1 MDLENIVV
9 DITQRNYNT
18 LQTIQYDV
26 DSRYVNVKIVNNGK
40 NVDLTNYMVSIA
52 CKKPDGKIVFNETEM
67 VEPKQGLIKFLIS
80 EQISSTLGE
89 VVCEL
94 KIYGKNS
101 SVLTTQYFTINVM
114 QPISSKKIQSTNEF
128 RQLTIAMNEYN
139 KWIDKVEEKYN
150 GLEEE
155 YAEELSGVKSELT
168 IFNYK
173 TQAFITPEQFGA
185 VGDGVTDDTEAIQR
199 ASDNC
204 KSGQKL
210 MFGANKKYKI
220 SDTITF
226 YRTNVIDGNGC
237 FIMMDDNFRGESR
250 FAFRYDHTANDNNIL
265 DTFIMGNEIKN
276 FNIQHY
282 GNIEDTYFN
291 GIFVAENCHVLN
303 IYCWGLNKVVEVTK
317 EAYIDFITI
326 EDINIWGKWGND
338 FAIDTGHMGDARVV
352 KNIHFTPVDASN
364 YNVLKVGNG
373 HNTCRVEGIVNG
385 HIEMGKSLVD
395 VSNLHMEYG
404 TLTFNGTRGSVKEVF
419 MWCPQ
424 DGSFP
429 MTFNSGST
437 MAIENC
443 YFHYFDRLQYDFING
458 KFNEL
463 KLEWDVVLHIK
474 NCFKNI
480 LPPSDVTFL
489 NAIGVTI
496 HENDEF
502 NDNSLCNSIE
512 STIVN
517 GRCISS
523 IMPTDRGNP
532 SYNILGSFFT
542 DGNVKWKA
550 VTGTYYYNAI
560 LVYDEKRKIGQT
572 KKSGEVSQTITNG
585 GSCPYIGLNGRM
597 NSNIKVYRGTTS
609 HSYDKVVNIGPR
621 GDYLH
626 DNGYLLN
633 GAKWVNINPSDVETD
648 YLEAEKYE
656 LNNDGTVTISAV
668 TTPTAGEW
676 KKGDR
681 IINSTYATGYPKAWV
696 YNGSEWIS
704 EGNL

>member
-1 MDLENIVV
+1 MASDATKQTFSQSLNDLKAEVADRTKSIITGVKIPELESTLLISPTDQVIVETDGGTRRV
-9 DITQRNYNT
+9 SLKTIGNVFGGGGGFDLSDYQTKHDITLNT
-18 LQTIQYDV
+18 TDKTIAGAINELNSGLTEVGAKVTTLEEKVNENHTELTEKLEETNTQL
-26 DSRYVNVKIVNNGK
+26 SRVNN
-40 NVDLTNYMVSIA
+40 
-52 CKKPDGKIVFNETEM
+52 
-67 VEPKQGLIKFLIS
+67 
-80 EQISSTLGE
+80 
-89 VVCEL
+89 
-94 KIYGKNS
+94 
-101 SVLTTQYFTINVM
+101 
-114 QPISSKKIQSTNEF
+114 
-128 RQLTIAMNEYN
+128 
-139 KWIDKVEEKYN
+139 
-150 GLEEE
+150 
-155 YAEELSGVKSELT
+155 ELT
-168 IFNYK
+168 ILNYK

-204 KSGQKL
+204 QAGQKL
-210 MFGANKKYKI
+210 LFGANKKYKI
-220 SDTITF
+220 SDTIVF

-237 FIMMDDNFRGESR
+237 FIMMDDNFKDGER
-250 FAFRYDHTANDNNIL
+250 FAFRYDHTANNNNIL

-282 GNIEDTYFN
+282 GNLQDTYFN

-317 EAYIDFITI
+317 DAYIDFITI

-373 HNTCRVEGIVNG
+373 HNTCRVKGIVNG
-385 HIEMGKSLVD
+385 NIEMGKSLVD
-395 VSNLHMEYG
+395 ASNLHIEYG
-404 TLTFNGTRGSVKEVF
+404 TLTFNGTRGSIRDVF

-429 MTFNSGST
+429 MTFNSGCT
-437 MAIENC
+437 MTMENC
-443 YFHYFDRLQYDFING
+443 FFHYFDRLQYDFINA
-458 KFNEL
+458 KFREL

-474 NCFKNI
+474 NCFKN
-480 LPPSDVTFL
+480 LLAPSDVTML

-496 HENDEF
+496 DGNDEF
-502 NDNSLCNSIE
+502 NDNNLCYSIE
-512 STIVN
+512 STIIN
-517 GRCISS
+517 GRVISP
-523 IMPTDRGNP
+523 IKPTDRGNP
-532 SYNILGSFFT
+532 TYNILGSFFT
-542 DGNVKWKA
+542 DGNIKWKA
-550 VTGTYYYNAI
+550 MSETYYYNAI

-572 KKSGEVSQTITNG
+572 KKSGEVSQAITNG
-585 GSCPYIGLNGRM
+585 GACPYIGVNGRP
-597 NSNIKVYRGTTS
+597 NSNIKVYRGTSS
-609 HSYDKVVNIGPR
+609 HSYDKVVNIGLR

-633 GAKWVNINPSDVETD
+633 GAKWITINPTDVETD

-656 LNNDGTVTISAV
+656 INNDGTVTISAV

-681 IINSTYATGYPKAWV
+681 IVNSTYATGHPKAWV
-696 YNGSEWIS
+696 YNGSIWIS

>member
-1 MDLENIVV
+1 MKEKNIRELAKRMGLITVENMCQYTIAQLVVMVANKVNELINEVWRFETDVQETLKTQNENI
-9 DITQRNYNT
+9 
-18 LQTIQYDV
+18 QY
-26 DSRYVNVKIVNNGK
+26 
-40 NVDLTNYMVSIA
+40 L
-52 CKKPDGKIVFNETEM
+52 
-67 VEPKQGLIKFLIS
+67 
-80 EQISSTLGE
+80 LGE
-89 VVCEL
+89 GLHLEVENIFDGWVKDGTFDTLINQSAL
-94 KIYGKNS
+94 KNIS
-101 SVLTTQYFTINVM
+101 DRVTVLD
-114 QPISSKKIQSTNEF
+114 S
-128 RQLTIAMNEYN
+128 
-139 KWIDKVEEKYN
+139 
-150 GLEEE
+150 
-155 YAEELSGVKSELT
+155 
-168 IFNYK
+168 K

-185 VGDGVTDDTEAIQR
+185 VGDGVTDDTVAIQR

-204 KSGQKL
+204 QAGQKL

-237 FIMMDDNFRGESR
+237 FIMMDDNFRGETR
-250 FAFRYDHTANDNNIL
+250 FAFRYDHTANNNNIL
-265 DTFIMGNEIKN
+265 DTFIMGNTIKN

-282 GNIEDTYFN
+282 GNFENTYFN
-291 GIFVAENCHVLN
+291 GIFVAENCHVEN

-443 YFHYFDRLQYDFING
+443 YFHYFDRLQYDFINA

-517 GRCISS
+517 GRVISP
-523 IMPTDRGNP
+523 IKPTDRGNAT
-532 SYNILGSFFT
+532 YNILGSFYT
-542 DGNVKWKA
+542 DRNVKWKA
-550 VTGTYYYNAI
+550 MSGTYYYNAI

-585 GSCPYIGLNGRM
+585 GPCPYIGLNGRM

-648 YLEAEKYE
+648 YLEAEKYV

-676 KKGDR
+676 RKGDR
-681 IINSTYATGYPKAWV
+681 IINSTYVTGYPKAWV

>member
-1 MDLENIVV
+1 MYNELLKNVMNLGIITEDDVRRLTAIELMLLIIERSNGLLEYLRTHVDESDKRFDALDKKYQQITDEIKSKIIENETYFNEIINKNLETIALTQMNNWLSDGTLESLINETALKNISDRVSVLENK
-9 DITQRNYNT
+9 T
-18 LQTIQYDV
+18 
-26 DSRYVNVKIVNNGK
+26 
-40 NVDLTNYMVSIA
+40 
-52 CKKPDGKIVFNETEM
+52 
-67 VEPKQGLIKFLIS
+67 
-80 EQISSTLGE
+80 
-89 VVCEL
+89 
-94 KIYGKNS
+94 
-101 SVLTTQYFTINVM
+101 
-114 QPISSKKIQSTNEF
+114 QPI
-128 RQLTIAMNEYN
+128 
-139 KWIDKVEEKYN
+139 
-150 GLEEE
+150 
-155 YAEELSGVKSELT
+155 
-168 IFNYK
+168 
-173 TQAFITPEQFGA
+173 ITPEQFGA

-199 ASDNC
+199 ASDSC
-204 KSGQKL
+204 KSGQTLQFK
-210 MFGANKKYKI
+210 ANTKYKI

-237 FIMMDDNFRGESR
+237 FIMMDDNFRGETR
-250 FAFRYDHTANDNNIL
+250 FAFRYHHTANHNNIL
-265 DTFIMGNEIKN
+265 DTFIMGNAIRN

-282 GNIEDTYFN
+282 GNIRDTYFN
-291 GIFVAENCHVLN
+291 GIFVAENCHVEN

-443 YFHYFDRLQYDFING
+443 YFHYFDRLQYDFINA
-458 KFNEL
+458 KFYEL

-517 GRCISS
+517 GRVISP
-523 IMPTDRGNP
+523 IKPTDRGNP
-532 SYNILGSFFT
+532 TYNILGAFYT

-585 GSCPYIGLNGRM
+585 GSCPYIGLNGKM

-609 HSYDKVVNIGPR
+609 HSYDKVVNIGAR

-633 GAKWVNINPSDVETD
+633 GAKWVTIEPTDVETN

-656 LNNDGTVTISAV
+656 VNNDGTVTISAV

>member
-1 MDLENIVV
+1 MFNELLKNVMNLGIITEDDVKRLTAIELMLLIIERSNGLLEYLRTHVDESDKRFDALDKKYQQITDEIKSKIIDNETYFNEIINKNLDTIALAQMNKWLTDGTLESLINETALKNISDRVSILENK
-9 DITQRNYNT
+9 T
-18 LQTIQYDV
+18 
-26 DSRYVNVKIVNNGK
+26 
-40 NVDLTNYMVSIA
+40 
-52 CKKPDGKIVFNETEM
+52 
-67 VEPKQGLIKFLIS
+67 
-80 EQISSTLGE
+80 
-89 VVCEL
+89 
-94 KIYGKNS
+94 
-101 SVLTTQYFTINVM
+101 
-114 QPISSKKIQSTNEF
+114 QPI
-128 RQLTIAMNEYN
+128 
-139 KWIDKVEEKYN
+139 
-150 GLEEE
+150 
-155 YAEELSGVKSELT
+155 
-168 IFNYK
+168 
-173 TQAFITPEQFGA
+173 ITPEQFGA

-199 ASDNC
+199 ASDSC
-204 KSGQKL
+204 KSGQTLQFK
-210 MFGANKKYKI
+210 ANTKYLI

-237 FIMMDDNFRGESR
+237 FIMMADDFKGETR
-250 FAFRYDHTANDNNIL
+250 FAFRYHHTANNNNIL
-265 DTFIMGNEIKN
+265 DTFIMGNAIRN

-282 GNIEDTYFN
+282 GNFEDTYFN
-291 GIFVAENCHVLN
+291 GIFVAENCHVEN

-364 YNVLKVGNG
+364 YNVLKVGGG

-404 TLTFNGTRGSVKEVF
+404 TITFNGTRGSVKEVF

-424 DGSFP
+424 DGTFP
-429 MTFNSGST
+429 MTFNSGCIMSL
-437 MAIENC
+437 ENC
-443 YFHYFDRLQYDFING
+443 YFHYFDRLQYDYINA

-463 KLEWDVVLHIK
+463 KVEWGSVLHIK
-474 NCFKNI
+474 NCFKNM
-480 LPPSDVTFL
+480 LSPSDVSML
-489 NAIGVTI
+489 NANGVTI
-496 HENDEF
+496 DGNDTF
-502 NDNSLCNSIE
+502 NNNSLSYSIT

-517 GRCISS
+517 DRIISP
-523 IMPTDRGNP
+523 IKPADRDNPT
-532 SYNILGSFFT
+532 YNILGAFYT
-542 DGNVKWKA
+542 DANIRWKA
-550 VTGTYYYNAI
+550 MTGTYYYNAI

-572 KKSGEVSQTITNG
+572 KKSGEVSGTITNG
-585 GSCPYIGLNGRM
+585 DPCPYIVLNGGL

-609 HSYDKVVNIGPR
+609 HSYDKVVNVGVR
-621 GDYLH
+621 SDYLI

-633 GAKWVNINPSDVETD
+633 GSKWTTINPTDVETD

-656 LNNDGTVTISAV
+656 INNDGTVTISAV

-681 IINSTYATGYPKAWV
+681 IINSTYATGHPKAWV

>member
-1 MDLENIVV
+1 MSILPDCNYRG
-9 DITQRNYNT
+9 DAMSITNKLNQ
-18 LQTIQYDV
+18 I
-26 DSRYVNVKIVNNGK
+26 K
-40 NVDLTNYMVSIA
+40 NA
-52 CKKPDGKIVFNETEM
+52 
-67 VEPKQGLIKFLIS
+67 
-80 EQISSTLGE
+80 
-89 VVCEL
+89 
-94 KIYGKNS
+94 IYGKEVRGAIHDAIKECYDDA
-101 SVLTTQYFTINVM
+101 SVNRDNANMEVKMARGIHNTLNDRLDNVDE
-114 QPISSKKIQSTNEF
+114 IQAQTNA
-128 RQLTIAMNEYN
+128 QLSRVNN
-139 KWIDKVEEKYN
+139 D
-150 GLEEE
+150 
-155 YAEELSGVKSELT
+155 LT

-173 TQAFITPEQFGA
+173 TQSFVTPEQFGA

-199 ASDNC
+199 ASDSC
-204 KSGQKL
+204 KSGQTLQFK
-210 MFGANKKYKI
+210 ANTKYLI

-250 FAFRYDHTANDNNIL
+250 FAFRYDHTANNNNIL

-364 YNVLKVGNG
+364 YNVLKVGSG

-395 VSNLHMEYG
+395 VSNLHLETG
-404 TLTFNGTRGSVKEVF
+404 IIKLNGTRGSIKEVF
-419 MWCPQ
+419 MWCPY
-424 DGSFP
+424 DGTNP
-429 MTFNSGST
+429 IT
-437 MAIENC
+437 MENGTTITLENC
-443 YFHYFDRLQYDFING
+443 YFHYVDRFEYDFINA

-463 KLEWDVVLHIK
+463 KLSWGVNLKIR
-474 NCFKNI
+474 NCFKNL
-480 LPPSDVTFL
+480 LPVSDIAFL
-489 NAIGVTI
+489 NPAGITIDGVD
-496 HENDEF
+496 NF

-512 STIVN
+512 STIINSKCVP
-517 GRCISS
+517 S
-523 IMPTDRGNP
+523 IMPTDRNNP
-532 SYNILGSFFT
+532 TYNILGSFYT
-542 DGNVKWKA
+542 DGNFKWKA
-550 VTGTYYYNAI
+550 NTGTYYYNAI

-572 KKSGEVSQTITNG
+572 KKSGEVNSELKNNG
-585 GSCPYIGLNGRM
+585 PCPYIVINGELF
-597 NSNIKVYRGTTS
+597 SNIKVYRGTS
-609 HSYDKVVNIGPR
+609 SKSYDKVANVGLR
-621 GDYLH
+621 GNYLH
-626 DNGYLLN
+626 DNGYLIN
-633 GAKWVNINPSDVETD
+633 GVKWQNRGVSDID
-648 YLEAEKYE
+648 MNYLEAEKYE

-696 YNGSEWIS
+696 YNGSEWLS